1 MTSQEITLI
10 KTSFRQVA
18 PISEQAA
25 ALFYARLFE
34 LDPSLREL
42 FHGDMA
48 EQGRK
53 LMQVLGLIVGGAER
67 LDDLAPGVRLL
78 GMRHA
83 SYRVSEKHYDTVGAA
98 LLWTLEKGL
107 GVGFTAEVRNAWA
120 KIYWLL
126 AEMMKAGARDG
137 LLLQSRAVA

>member
-1 MTSQEITLI
+1 MTPREITLI
-10 KTSFRQVA
+10 KTSFRQIA

-53 LMQVLGLIVGGAER
+53 LMHVLGLMVGGVER
-67 LDDLAPGVRLL
+67 LSDLAPGVRLL
-78 GMRHA
+78 GLRHA
-83 SYRVSEKHYDTVGAA
+83 SYRVRDEHYDTVGAA
-98 LLWTLEKGL
+98 LLWTLEKGI
-107 GVGFTAEVRNAWA
+107 GTGFTAEVRNAWA
-120 KIYWLL
+120 KVYWQL

-137 LLLQSRAVA
+137 LAMQSRAVA